1 MHRKLTEMTTEELWQ
16 LFPIAL
22 TEHKQSW
29 AAQYREM
36 EERLRAGLS
45 AYRIVRISHV
55 GSTAVD
61 GIWAKDIVDILV
73 ELAAEENMEAAAGEL
88 EKLGFIRMSS
98 SEGRR
103 SFNRG
108 YTEEGFAEKV
118 YHLHLRYEGDND
130 EVYFRDYLRAHLL
143 IAKEYEA
150 LKLRLWKQYEHDR
163 DGYTAAKS
171 AFIRRYTQEAKNE
184 YNKKMDKEET

>member
-1 MHRKLTEMTTEELWQ
+1 MRKKLSEMTREELWQ

-36 EERLRAGLS
+36 EARLRVLLA
-45 AYRIVRISHV
+45 AYRIVRISHI

-73 ELAAEENMEAAAGEL
+73 ELAAAENMEDAAGDL
-88 EKLGFIRMSS
+88 EKMGFIRMFSS
-98 SEGRR
+98 AGRC

-108 YTEEGFAEKV
+108 YTEDGFAEKV

-130 EVYFRDYLRAHLL
+130 ELCFRDYLNEHPL

-150 LKLRLWKQYEHDR
+150 LKLKLWKQYEHDR
-163 DGYTAAKS
+163 DGYTNAKS
-171 AFIRRYTQEAKNE
+171 AFVTRYTQEAKKNLTDGDE
-184 YNKKMDKEET
+184 DR

>member
-45 AYRIVRISHV
+45 AYRIVRISHI

-98 SEGRR
+98 SEGRC

-130 EVYFRDYLRAHLL
+130 EVYFRDYLRAHPL

>member
-1 MHRKLTEMTTEELWQ
+1 MRKKLPQMTTEELWE

-22 TEHKQSW
+22 TEHKERW
-29 AAQYREM
+29 AGQYRKM
-36 EERLRAGLS
+36 EERLREGLS
-45 AYRIVRISHV
+45 AHQVVRISHI

-61 GIWAKDIVDILV
+61 GIWAKDIVDILL
-73 ELAAEENMEAAAGEL
+73 EIAASEDMEQTAQEI

-103 SFNRG
+103 SFNLG
-108 YTEEGFAEKV
+108 YTEEGFAEEV

-130 EVYFRDYLRAHLL
+130 ELYFRDYLREHPSA
-143 IAKEYEA
+143 AKEYEA

-163 DGYTAAKS
+163 DGYTDAKS
-171 AFIRRYTQEAKNE
+171 AFVRRYTQEAKKNLTDGDE
-184 YNKKMDKEET
+184 DR

>member
-1 MHRKLTEMTTEELWQ
+1 MRKKLSEMTTEELWQ

-36 EERLRAGLS
+36 EERLRALLA
-45 AYRIVRISHV
+45 AYRIVRISHI

-73 ELAAEENMEAAAGEL
+73 ELAAEEDMEAAAGEL

-98 SEGRR
+98 SEGRC

-130 EVYFRDYLRAHLL
+130 EVCFRDYLREHPL

-163 DGYTAAKS
+163 DGYTDAKS
-171 AFIRRYTQEAKNE
+171 AFIRRYTQEAKKE
-184 YNKKMDKEET
+184 YNKKIDKEES

>member
-1 MHRKLTEMTTEELWQ
+1 MRKKLSEMTREELWE

-36 EERLRAGLS
+36 EERLRALLS
-45 AYRIVRISHV
+45 AYRIVRISHI

-61 GIWAKDIVDILV
+61 RIWAKDIVDILV
-73 ELAAEENMEAAAGEL
+73 ELAASENMEDVAGEI
-88 EKLGFIRMSS
+88 EKLGFIKMSS
-98 SEGRR
+98 SDGRC

-118 YHLHLRYEGDND
+118 YHLHLRFEGDND
-130 EVYFRDYLRAHLL
+130 EIYFRDYLREHPSV
-143 IAKEYEA
+143 AKEYEA

-163 DGYTAAKS
+163 DGYTNAKS
-171 AFIRRYTQEAKNE
+171 AFVQRYTQEAKANLT
-184 YNKKMDKEET
+184 DKGEPR

>member
-1 MHRKLTEMTTEELWQ
+1 MRKKLSEMTREELWE

-36 EERLRAGLS
+36 EERLRALLS
-45 AYRIVRISHV
+45 AHRIVRISHI
-55 GSTAVD
+55 GSTAID
-61 GIWAKDIVDILV
+61 GIWAKDIVDIHV
-73 ELAAEENMEAAAGEL
+73 ELAASEDMEAAAGEI

-98 SEGRR
+98 SDGRC
-103 SFNRG
+103 SFNWG

-118 YHLHLRYEGDND
+118 YHLHLRFEGDND
-130 EVYFRDYLRAHLL
+130 EVYFRDYLNEHPSV
-143 IAKEYEA
+143 AKEYEA

-163 DGYTAAKS
+163 DGYTNAKS
-171 AFIRRYTQEAKNE
+171 AFVQRYTREAK
-184 YNKKMDKEET
+184 KEFK